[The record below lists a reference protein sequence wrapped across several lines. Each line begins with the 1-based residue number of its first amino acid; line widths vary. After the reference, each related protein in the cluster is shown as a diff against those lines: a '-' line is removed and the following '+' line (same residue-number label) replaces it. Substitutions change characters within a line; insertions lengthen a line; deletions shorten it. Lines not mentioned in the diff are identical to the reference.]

1 MRKGKMKMAK
11 MVKMFE
17 LGEEVMIKVEIADV
31 KVVKGEIKYVLKD
44 PLTAK
49 TFDYLYTDEQIF
61 EIEKKTATRKE
72 KN

>member
-1 MRKGKMKMAK
+1 MAK